1 MQGESGIGE
10 ALVAWAEGFREGSL
24 EVEHSTKGSGGDF
37 LMVLM
42 PFFVWEVALAA
53 HVYDRNTVT
62 VWGPQGLGTA
72 SLPKRKLPSVFTFL
86 RFSRLRNP

>member
-42 PFFVWEVALAA
+42 PFFFSGRLLW
-53 HVYDRNTVT
+53 
-62 VWGPQGLGTA
+62 
-72 SLPKRKLPSVFTFL
+72 LPMCMTEIQSQYGGHRA
-86 RFSRLRNP
+86 

>member
-1 MQGESGIGE
+1 ME

-42 PFFVWEVALAA
+42 PFFVWEVL
-53 HVYDRNTVT
+53 
-62 VWGPQGLGTA
+62 W
-72 SLPKRKLPSVFTFL
+72 LPMGMTEIQSQYGGHRG
-86 RFSRLRNP
+86 